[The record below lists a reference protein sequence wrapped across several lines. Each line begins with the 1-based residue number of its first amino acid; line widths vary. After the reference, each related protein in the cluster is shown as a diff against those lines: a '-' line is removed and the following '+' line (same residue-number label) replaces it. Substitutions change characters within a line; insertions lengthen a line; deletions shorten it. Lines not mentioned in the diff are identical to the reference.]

1 MTEKLTVIRVQG
13 LYSNLV
19 GGGPCDQRQQQG
31 NRVKKC
37 VTNR

>member
-1 MTEKLTVIRVQG
+1 MIIR
-13 LYSNLV
+13 
-19 GGGPCDQRQQQG
+19 DQESGIKMSVMDLQG